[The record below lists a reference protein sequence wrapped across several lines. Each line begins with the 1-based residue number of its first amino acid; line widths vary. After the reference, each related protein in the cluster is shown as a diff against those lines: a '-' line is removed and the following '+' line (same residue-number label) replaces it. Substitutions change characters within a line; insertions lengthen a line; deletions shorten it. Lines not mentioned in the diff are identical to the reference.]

1 MSAASPSF
9 SNKPDH
15 LPIKTSLTL
24 SLLSLAHSSVKKK
37 TVMATTW
44 MQAINGVLYLEP
56 FPLNHS
62 QNTGSRDLFASEL
75 SPHQNYYNGG
85 CWSFYI
91 YSIMINLM
99 NATLSYLKTDC
110 LLILFLAWFL
120 PSFSFHHL
128 ISLNW
133 KSIIIPQHNSDIS
146 SDMLNSS
153 LLDASVFFIRSI
165 SCAFN
170 TKVVSKTNSKKF
182 KVKPI

>member
-1 MSAASPSF
+1 
-9 SNKPDH
+9 
-15 LPIKTSLTL
+15 
-24 SLLSLAHSSVKKK
+24 
-37 TVMATTW
+37 
-44 MQAINGVLYLEP
+44 
-56 FPLNHS
+56 
-62 QNTGSRDLFASEL
+62 
-75 SPHQNYYNGG
+75 
-85 CWSFYI
+85 
-91 YSIMINLM
+91 MINLM

-128 ISLNW
+128 IS
-133 KSIIIPQHNSDIS
+133 SIIIPQHNSDIS

>member
-1 MSAASPSF
+1 MNASDQWGAIFRTF
-9 SNKPDH
+9 SSQSQSEYG
-15 LPIKTSLTL
+15 SLTM
-24 SLLSLAHSSVKKK
+24 KGF
-37 TVMATTW
+37 
-44 MQAINGVLYLEP
+44 IC
-56 FPLNHS
+56 
-62 QNTGSRDLFASEL
+62 SEL
-75 SPHQNYYNGG
+75 SPQKNYYNGG

-146 SDMLNSS
+146 SDLLNSL
-153 LLDASVFFIRSI
+153 LLDAFVFFIRSI

-170 TKVVSKTNSKKF
+170 TKVVSKTNSKKVNLF
-182 KVKPI
+182 ISIRGSKLKWPNFGS

>member
-1 MSAASPSF
+1 MNASDQWGAIFRTF
-9 SNKPDH
+9 SSQSQSEYGS
-15 LPIKTSLTL
+15 LSIKGFICLRTFTPKE
-24 SLLSLAHSSVKKK
+24 LLL
-37 TVMATTW
+37 
-44 MQAINGVLYLEP
+44 
-56 FPLNHS
+56 
-62 QNTGSRDLFASEL
+62 
-75 SPHQNYYNGG
+75 NGG

-133 KSIIIPQHNSDIS
+133 KSIIIPPHNSDIS

-170 TKVVSKTNSKKF
+170 TKVV
-182 KVKPI
+182 